1 MGNLEPFLS
10 FALFGYT
17 NIIQA
22 GIEKISH
29 MERTAQSQLYT
40 DFFTLG
46 HFTIIYFNFI
56 TLISDNKSCPVLPQR
71 PDYKEEKWNGKGIFT
86 MTMRFS
92 EVGPKASKDSGSS
105 VGLL

>member
-29 MERTAQSQLYT
+29 MKRAAQSQLYT
-40 DFFTLG
+40 DFFHLWAFY
-46 HFTIIYFNFI
+46 HY
-56 TLISDNKSCPVLPQR
+56 
-71 PDYKEEKWNGKGIFT
+71 
-86 MTMRFS
+86 
-92 EVGPKASKDSGSS
+92 
-105 VGLL
+105 LL